1 MVSGKS
7 RRSGERFLEEKNQ
20 RLGCIPTWS
29 FGQHRSVL
37 RTLSGPTLRILWV
50 LLLLPLPHHQLLSP
64 SMQGRVSRSDLERW
78 VVLPFLQL
86 HTYLERPDPRG
97 LLCAGSCNLRLI
109 LETSPFVNTSFG
121 MLWGKVHRRTA
132 ESTAAQL
139 PNGGAQ
145 TS

>member
-20 RLGCIPTWS
+20 KLGCIPTWS

-97 LLCAGSCNLRLI
+97 LLLQVA
-109 LETSPFVNTSFG
+109 TSDSSWKPPLLSTQALVCCGGKYTGELQRAPQPSFP
-121 MLWGKVHRRTA
+121 M
-132 ESTAAQL
+132 
-139 PNGGAQ
+139 GGAQ